1 MNAAVEP
8 KAASPQ
14 REWWLRALG
23 IFQRPSLV
31 FGCLRDDSDDAAE
44 ARQEPVLAIVLLAG
58 FAGVLSTT
66 LAGRVLDDPDYAGST
81 FVVLAWGFLGG
92 AIYGAAIYWV
102 GGLMVHAFVRGFGG
116 SSSYRQARH
125 VVGFSAAPLA
135 ISLLLVWPVRL
146 AIYGGDVFRR
156 GGSDAG
162 LGDKIFEGLVVV
174 AFAWTLALVFVGAW
188 TVSGLSWPRRR

>member
-8 KAASPQ
+8 GTSLQ
-14 REWWLRALG
+14 REWWLRALA
-23 IFQRPSLV
+23 IFQRPLLV
-31 FGCLRDDSDDAAE
+31 FEGLRDDSDEAAE

-58 FAGVLSTT
+58 FAGVLSTS
-66 LAGRVLDDPDYAGST
+66 LAGRVLDDPNFGGSS

-92 AIYGAAIYWV
+92 AVYGFMVYWL
-102 GGLMVHAFVRGFGG
+102 GGLMVHALTRGFGG

-125 VVGFSAAPLA
+125 IVGFAAAPLA
-135 ISLLLVWPVRL
+135 LSLLLVWPIRI
-146 AIYGGDVFRR
+146 AIYGGDVFRY

-162 LGDKIFEGLVVV
+162 VGDKIFEGLVVG
-174 AFAWTLALVFVGAW
+174 ALAWTLVLVVIGVR

>member
-1 MNAAVEP
+1 MNVAAEP
-8 KAASPQ
+8 GASLQ

-31 FGCLRDDSDDAAE
+31 FAGLRDDSDAAAE

-58 FAGVLSTT
+58 FAGVLSTS
-66 LAGRVLDDPDYAGST
+66 LAGRVLDDPSFGDSSFAA
-81 FVVLAWGFLGG
+81 LAWGFLGG
-92 AIYGAAIYWV
+92 AVYGFVVYWL
-102 GGLMVHAFVRGFGG
+102 GGLMVHALTRGFGG

-125 VVGFSAAPLA
+125 IVGFAAAPLA
-135 ISLLLVWPVRL
+135 LSLLLVWPVRL
-146 AIYGGDVFRR
+146 AIYGGDVFRN

-162 LGDKIFEGLVVV
+162 VGDKIFEGLVVG
-174 AFAWTLALVFVGAW
+174 ALAWTLVLVVIGVR

>member
-1 MNAAVEP
+1 VNAAVE
-8 KAASPQ
+8 SETSLQ
-14 REWWLRALG
+14 REWWLRALA

-31 FGCLRDDSDDAAE
+31 FEGLRDDSDEAAE

-66 LAGRVLDDPDYAGST
+66 LAGRVLDDPSFGGSS
-81 FVVLAWGFLGG
+81 FAALAWGFLGG
-92 AIYGAAIYWV
+92 AVYGFVVFWL
-102 GGLMVHAFVRGFGG
+102 GGLMVHAFTRGFGG

-125 VVGFSAAPLA
+125 IVGFAAAPLA
-135 ISLLLVWPVRL
+135 LSLLLVWPVRL
-146 AIYGGDVFRR
+146 AIYGSDVFRS

-162 LGDKIFEGLVVV
+162 VGDTIFEALAVGAFVWTLVLVVV
-174 AFAWTLALVFVGAW
+174 GVR

>member
-1 MNAAVEP
+1 VNAAAEP
-8 KAASPQ
+8 KASPQ

-31 FGCLRDDSDDAAE
+31 FEGLRDDSDDAAE

-66 LAGRVLDDPDYAGST
+66 LAGRVLDDPDYGGST

-156 GGSDAG
+156 GGSDTG
-162 LGDKIFEGLVVV
+162 FGDKIFEGLVVV
-174 AFAWTLALVFVGAW
+174 AFAWTLALVFVGAR